1 MKKSYFAGLFFKYS
15 AIQILPD
22 GLKIKDRNETADSIV
37 ACAGKCNAGFLESAR
52 YCLFLKVIMNAI
64 ILNN

>member
-1 MKKSYFAGLFFKYS
+1 LSFAGLLFKYS
-15 AIQILPD
+15 AIKILPD

-52 YCLFLKVIMNAI
+52 YYLVI
-64 ILNN
+64 